1 MPPFAPPPP
10 RRRAF
15 VALPLAWA
23 ALILVLTL
31 TPAKSMPS
39 VPPWEL
45 ISFDSAAHA
54 FVFFVLAAL
63 SYVASV
69 RQRYSAWRQRHAFV
83 VVLIE
88 GLLLGAL
95 IEFLQM
101 TMNLGRHG
109 EWSDVISDG
118 IGTVAGLLLARGLRR
133 WWA

>member
-1 MPPFAPPPP
+1 MPSAPPSP

-15 VALPLAWA
+15 AALPLAWA

-63 SYVASV
+63 SYFSSV
-69 RQRYSAWRQRHAFV
+69 RQQRYPWRQQWAFGL
-83 VVLIE
+83 VLAE
-88 GLLLGAL
+88 GLLLGAF
-95 IEFLQM
+95 IELMQI
-101 TMNLGRHG
+101 TMDLGRHG

-118 IGTVAGLLLARGLRR
+118 IGTLTGLLFAFSLRR

>member
-1 MPPFAPPPP
+1 MQPTAPPLP

-15 VALPLAWA
+15 AALPLAWA

-31 TPAKSMPS
+31 TPAKSMPT

-54 FVFFVLAAL
+54 FVFLVLAAL
-63 SYVASV
+63 SYFSSI
-69 RQRYSAWRQRHAFV
+69 RQQRYVWRQRHAFSI
-83 VVLIE
+83 VLVE
-88 GLLLGAL
+88 GILLGAL
-95 IEFLQM
+95 IEFLQI
-101 TMNLGRHG
+101 TMDLGRHG

-118 IGTVAGLLLARGLRR
+118 IGTVTGLLLARALRR